1 MKFLPVPPPQL
12 PQDREERISEDGNF
26 SLFIHH
32 YVDKPDIFV
41 ISVGNIDICPGIGSA
56 KTLAEALERAKA
68 SLTAA
73 IASYQERIAQ
83 IDTMLEE
90 QKINQGE

>member
-1 MKFLPVPPPQL
+1 MKFLPVPPPPL

-26 SLFIHH
+26 SLSIHH

-41 ISVGNIDICPGIGSA
+41 ISVGNIDICPGIGA
-56 KTLAEALERAKA
+56 GKTLAEALELAKA

-83 IDTMLEE
+83 IDAMLEE

>member
-1 MKFLPVPPPQL
+1 MKFLPAPQL
-12 PQDREERISEDGNF
+12 PKDHEERISEDGNF
-26 SLFIHH
+26 SLVIHH
-32 YVDKPDIFV
+32 HADEPDIYV
-41 ISVGNIDICPGIGSA
+41 ITVRNIDICPGISSGKS
-56 KTLAEALERAKA
+56 LPEALKRTKERLA
-68 SLTAA
+68 AA

>member
-1 MKFLPVPPPQL
+1 MKFLPVPPPL
-12 PQDREERISEDGNF
+12 PQD
-26 SLFIHH
+26 
-32 YVDKPDIFV
+32 
-41 ISVGNIDICPGIGSA
+41 
-56 KTLAEALERAKA
+56 RAKA

-83 IDTMLEE
+83 IDTMPEE